1 MGDLQHLA
9 LLVRPS
15 VMLGTSA
22 PVASHPSS
30 GPLGWQP
37 NWLVVLVI
45 SAVLATL
52 MDKYGGVI
60 LYPIRRLKKDQY
72 VKDWY
77 EYHLSYKDG
86 QRILRQSELS
96 IKLGRWSSARRVEF
110 WHLPSDAADG
120 QRKKLLYKGTMR
132 FEKDQLLIEM
142 DAKTHKERLVYRFV
156 NRIPSSDSVVPGIWM
171 SYDHDSHPAA
181 GAAILSG
188 RVMTADEAEKEILRH
203 TNAGAISIK

>member
-15 VMLGTSA
+15 VMLGA
-22 PVASHPSS
+22 PAIVGSRPSS

-37 NWLVVLVI
+37 NWLVVLII

-52 MDKYGGVI
+52 VDKYGGAI
-60 LYPIRRLKKDQY
+60 LYPYRRFKKDQW
-72 VKDWY
+72 VKDWC

-86 QRILRQSELS
+86 QRILRQSKLS
-96 IKLGRWSSARRVEF
+96 IKRGLWSSARRVKF

-120 QRKKLLYKGTMR
+120 LQNRLLYKGTMR

-142 DAKTHKERLVYRFV
+142 DAKTHKERLVYRFI
-156 NRIPSSDSVVPGIWM
+156 NRIPSSDSVVPGLWM
-171 SYDHDSHPAA
+171 SYDHDSRPAA
-181 GAAILSG
+181 GAAILSD
-188 RVMTADEAEKEILRH
+188 REMTADEAEKEILRH
-203 TNAGAISIK
+203 TKAGTISIK